1 MLGRRPACAILAS
14 VAGEAKTA
22 TPLLCIHA
30 RANDVALYAGL
41 TRYLPDTQPVLQV
54 QALTAAEAGAYR
66 SLEALAA
73 RQVEAIAAAQG
84 DGPYVVLGECTGG
97 ALAYEVARQLRAG
110 GRDVALLALIDA
122 FPTGAPALAPHVPGA
137 CYRVLHRARILIFHL
152 ENLVRL
158 PPAQKLAYV
167 RLKGSRAGRALRGR
181 FARTGAGAHADSEP
195 EALYE
200 RALAAYRPQPY
211 PGAVSLLRAE
221 RLPLGIAA
229 TQRAAD
235 LGWCELAQQLEVDT
249 LPGYFTTLISEP
261 RVRTLAQRLSEH
273 LRRLA

>member
-1 MLGRRPACAILAS
+1 MPGRKPACAILAS

-30 RANDVALYAGL
+30 RASDVALYAGL
-41 TRYLPDTQPVLQV
+41 ARYLPDTQPVLQV
-54 QALTAAEAGAYR
+54 QAPTAAEAEAYR

-73 RQVEAIAAAQG
+73 RQAEAIAAAQG

-137 CYRVLHRARILIFHL
+137 GYRVLHRARILIFHL
-152 ENLVRL
+152 ENLLRL

-167 RLKGSRAGRALRGR
+167 RLKGSRAGRALRGK
-181 FARTGAGAHADSEP
+181 FTRTGAGAHADSEP

-200 RALAAYRPQPY
+200 RALAAYRPQLY
-211 PGAVSLLRAE
+211 PGRVLLLRAE
-221 RLPLGIAA
+221 HLPLGIAA

-235 LGWCELAQQLEVDT
+235 LGWGALAAQLHVET

-261 RVRTLAQRLSEH
+261 GVKALAARLSE
-273 LRRLA
+273 RIEGLA